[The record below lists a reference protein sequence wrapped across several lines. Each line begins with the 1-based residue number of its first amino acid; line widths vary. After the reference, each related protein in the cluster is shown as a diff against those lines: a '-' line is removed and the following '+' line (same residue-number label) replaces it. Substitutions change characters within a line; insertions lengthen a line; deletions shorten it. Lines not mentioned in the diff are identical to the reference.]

1 MVVKEVR
8 KLIKKSFR
16 FCLLLSTL
24 CLVIS
29 CSKSRFVVQQHN
41 RLVENICTDGQTK
54 YQSNHYIRY
63 KDVKSNSIVDSC
75 VPDAKLKKLDEL
87 VVNNQYSYPHCQFE
101 VTYDYL
107 LNLRNY
113 VEENNEKLTKKLIP
127 LSERQY
133 HDTIY
138 YHNSIYFDTLNPW

>member
-1 MVVKEVR
+1 MFIKKMVVKGAQ
-8 KLIKKSFR
+8 KLMKNSFR
-16 FCLLLSTL
+16 FCLLLLVL

-41 RLVENICTDGQTK
+41 RLVENICIDGQTK

-63 KDVKSNSIVDSC
+63 KDVKSNSIIDSC

-87 VVNNQYSYPHCQFE
+87 VVNNQYSYTYCQFE
-101 VTYDYL
+101 VTYDYIL
-107 LNLRNY
+107 SLRNY
-113 VEENNEKLTKKLIP
+113 VEENKEKLTKKMIP

-133 HDTIY
+133 YD
-138 YHNSIYFDTLNPW
+138 